1 MYTSYKKANM
11 SDSTLLN
18 SLPKIYFD
26 RKKNRG
32 ISYVKAYDGNAWN
45 ADMIK
50 VMLSKSIPS
59 RWIRSSVPG
68 QTSCYLV
75 RLSYPVSSR

>member
-1 MYTSYKKANM
+1 M
-11 SDSTLLN
+11 SDSTLLS

-45 ADMIK
+45 ADCEFQ
-50 VMLSKSIPS
+50 
-59 RWIRSSVPG
+59 RS
-68 QTSCYLV
+68 LN
-75 RLSYPVSSR
+75 

>member
-32 ISYVKAYDGNAWN
+32 ISYVKAMTVMPG
-45 ADMIK
+45 MLIK
-50 VMLSKSIPS
+50 VMLSKSIPEL
-59 RWIRSSVPG
+59 SVLL
-68 QTSCYLV
+68 TVLMHWD
-75 RLSYPVSSR
+75 L

>member
-26 RKKNRG
+26 
-32 ISYVKAYDGNAWN
+32 VKRTEELP
-45 ADMIK
+45 M
-50 VMLSKSIPS
+50 
-59 RWIRSSVPG
+59 
-68 QTSCYLV
+68 
-75 RLSYPVSSR
+75 

>member
-32 ISYVKAYDGNAWN
+32 TSYVKAYDGNAWN
-45 ADMIK
+45 ADKGYAVKINTRTIG
-50 VMLSKSIPS
+50 VVGYHEVDL
-59 RWIRSSVPG
+59 
-68 QTSCYLV
+68 
-75 RLSYPVSSR
+75 RLSE

>member
-1 MYTSYKKANM
+1 M

-45 ADMIK
+45 ADK
-50 VMLSKSIPS
+50 VQIP
-59 RWIRSSVPG
+59 
-68 QTSCYLV
+68 L
-75 RLSYPVSSR
+75 